1 MIGAIRRPLL
11 VTVCLV
17 MAGAC
22 RADTGSTT
30 QQLSAQLGPIG
41 KLSVPTSLLLTGS
54 GTTFVAFSGSLSV
67 SYRVRTTSGGGGTIT
82 LRATSD
88 FSPAGGPLISTGA
101 LTYTCGGTTLGASC
115 SGTLA
120 VSSTAQTLVVAI
132 PGQACTGGGGAC
144 SAADPNSVSIGFV
157 LLNDPGY
164 QTGTYSAQLTFTIS
178 AT

>member
-1 MIGAIRRPLL
+1 MLCARRPLL
-11 VTVCLV
+11 VIVCLV

-22 RADTGSTT
+22 RADTGSAT
-30 QQLSAQLGPIG
+30 QQLSAQLGAIG
-41 KLSVPTSLLLTGS
+41 KLSVPASLLLTAS
-54 GTTFVAFSGSLSV
+54 GTTFMAFSGNLSL
-67 SYRVRTTSGGGGTIT
+67 SYRVRTTLGGGGTIT

-88 FSPAGGPLISTGA
+88 FSPAGGPLISAGA
-101 LTYTCGGTTLGASC
+101 LTYACIGATLGAAC
-115 SGTLA
+115 SGTSA
-120 VSSTAQTLVVAI
+120 VSSTGQTLVVAI

-144 SAADPNSVSIGFV
+144 SVADPNSISINFI